1 MNKKIVVCSFY
12 HFVFLPDYQNLQ
24 VQLKDLCNQWQIR
37 GTILL
42 AQEGINSTI
51 AGSREGID
59 KVVSFLRQD
68 DRFAT
73 METKEG
79 ITEIMPFGKMK
90 VRLKQE
96 IIKLGIENLDPLG
109 QRGIYVEAQ
118 DWNDL
123 ICESDVLVIDTRNQ
137 YEVELGT
144 FAGAVNPELDS
155 FSEFPKYVEQINLSP
170 RQRVAM
176 FCTGG
181 IRCEKASAY
190 LRQQGIEEVYQLKGG
205 ILKYLETIPPHRSL
219 WRGKCFVFDERVTVD
234 HSDFQTEYS
243 FSSGAV

>member
-1 MNKKIVVCSFY
+1 MMKPKPIVVCTFY
-12 HFVFLPDYQNLQ
+12 HFVPLPDYQTLQ
-24 VQLKDLCNQWQIR
+24 QQLKNICQQWEVK

-42 AQEGINSTI
+42 APEGINSTI
-51 AGSREGID
+51 AGLRQGID
-59 KVVSFLRQD
+59 GVLNFLRQD
-68 DRFAT
+68 ARFAT

-79 ITEIMPFGKMK
+79 TTEVMPFGRMK

-96 IIKLGIENLDPLG
+96 IIKLGIETLTPPV
-109 QRGIYVEAQ
+109 QRGIYVEPQA
-118 DWNDL
+118 WNDL
-123 ICESDVLVIDTRNQ
+123 ICDPDVLVIDTRNH

-155 FSEFPKYVEQINLSP
+155 FSEFPQYIADLKPHPQ
-170 RQRVAM
+170 QKVAM

-190 LRQQGIEEVYQLKGG
+190 LLEQGLTEVYHLKGG
-205 ILKYLETIPPHRSL
+205 ILKYLATIPPQDSL

-234 HSDFQTEYS
+234 HSDFAATELEE
-243 FSSGAV
+243 